1 MEVQY
6 AMITMGK
13 ILNNT
18 YKIIEQLGS
27 GGGGIV
33 FKAYHM
39 RLEKYVA
46 VKLIK
51 EEILGAVNER
61 AEADI
66 LKRLKH
72 EGLPQVYDFIIDGS
86 DVYTVMEFIDGCSL
100 FDEIVKH
107 GKIAYKQALEWSR
120 QICAASAYLH
130 TRKPPIIHSDIKPQ
144 NIMIT
149 SEGKVCLIDF
159 NISSVFGGGI
169 YTVGSSDGYSPP
181 EQYIARADKT
191 AAFKLNKSANSR
203 RETQLLI
210 DDDAT
215 EIIDDETEILSEM
228 QVDNDKTEDS
238 HITDNTIIDV
248 RSDVYSIGAV
258 MYSMVT
264 GMKPCNSRKNVT
276 PLKKIDANIPE
287 AFVYIIE
294 KAMSKE
300 KEKRF
305 SSAEEMLKALNNIN
319 KLDKRYKR
327 MALRQELAFIFCTAL
342 LAGSII
348 SVISGY
354 RLMQTES
361 TDKLNSYISVLSE
374 INISE
379 DYSEFDNV
387 FSEAASEYP
396 DSVELHYY
404 KAVMLYK
411 NQNYDEAQ
419 IYINENLLNNASELS
434 EEIQSDIYFM
444 YADILFGQEK
454 YSEAIEYYEKAVG
467 FNTENADMYRDYAIS
482 FARTGDTET
491 AENIMQTAINKG
503 LSEDGI
509 FMVTGEIQF
518 MRGEFSEAVNSLK
531 NCIDITDNDI
541 QKRNAYL
548 LCSKAYKEQ
557 YGTENEE
564 IILANISVL
573 EEALLDLPQDM
584 TMQIR
589 EYLAQAYIDFGEVSG
604 RNEYYAKAVNLLDD
618 MKALGWSNYQTEM
631 NIAVLCDRIGDTR
644 TCKRLLLEMS
654 DNSEYEPYY
663 FSIFTRLAYCEA
675 DIQGKLDVDQRD
687 YTEFNNFYNSA
698 ENTYKIYAEN
708 GNSDPEMD
716 KLKQLRDE
724 LVSLGWIN

>member
-1 MEVQY
+1 
-6 AMITMGK
+6 MIEINQ

-18 YKIIEQLGS
+18 YRIEEQLGS

-100 FDEIVKH
+100 FDEIVKR
-107 GKIAYKQALEWSR
+107 GKISYKQSLEWSK
-120 QICAASAYLH
+120 QICAAAAYLH

-181 EQYIARADKT
+181 EQYIARADK
-191 AAFKLNKSANSR
+191 AAKFKLNKSSNSH

-215 EIIDDETEILSEM
+215 EIIDDKTEIISEM
-228 QVDNDKTEDS
+228 QVDNNKTEDS
-238 HITDNTIIDV
+238 HTTDNTIIDV

-276 PLKKIDANIPE
+276 PLKKFDANIPE

-327 MALRQELAFIFCTAL
+327 MALRQEIAFIFCVAL
-342 LAGSII
+342 LVGSII
-348 SVISGY
+348 SAISGY
-354 RLMQTES
+354 RLMQTENAN
-361 TDKLNSYISVLSE
+361 KLNEYISVFNE
-374 INISE
+374 MNISE

-387 FSEAASEYP
+387 FSSAASEYP
-396 DSVELHYY
+396 NNAELHYY
-404 KAVMLYK
+404 KALMLYK

-419 IYINENLLNNASELS
+419 LYINENLLNNISELS
-434 EEIQSDIYFM
+434 NETQSDIYFI
-444 YADILFGQEK
+444 YADILFRQEN
-454 YSEAIEYYEKAVG
+454 YSEAAEYYKNAVE
-467 FNTENADMYRDYAIS
+467 FNTESADIYRDYAIS
-482 FARTGDTET
+482 LARIGDTSN
-491 AENIMQTAINKG
+491 AENIMQTAVNKG
-503 LSEDGI
+503 LTKDGI

-518 MRGEFSEAVNSLK
+518 MNGEFSEAVDSLK
-531 NCIDITDNDI
+531 SGIAISDNDTL
-541 QKRNAYL
+541 KRNAYL
-548 LCSKAYKEQ
+548 LCSRAYKEQ
-557 YGTENEE
+557 YSADNENIMLE
-564 IILANISVL
+564 NISLL
-573 EEALLDLPQDM
+573 EGALLALPQEM

-589 EYLAQAYIDFGEVSG
+589 EYLAQAYIDYGEISG
-604 RNEYYAKAVNLLDD
+604 RDDYFAKAVTLLEE
-618 MKALGWSNYQTEM
+618 MKPLGWSNYQTEM
-631 NIAVLCDRIGDTR
+631 NIAVLCDRIGR
-644 TCKRLLLEMS
+644 TDNCKRVLLEMAEEP
-654 DNSEYEPYY
+654 DYEPYY
-663 FSIFTRLAYCEA
+663 FTIYTRLAYCEA
-675 DIQGKLDVDQRD
+675 DIQGKLEAEQRD
-687 YTEFNNFYNSA
+687 YTEFNEFYNSA
-698 ENTYKIYAEN
+698 ENAYKIYTEN

-716 KLKQLRDE
+716 KLTQLRDE
-724 LVSLGWIN
+724 LASLGWIN

>member
-1 MEVQY
+1 
-6 AMITMGK
+6 MIEINQ

-107 GKIAYKQALEWSR
+107 GKISYKQSLEWSK
-120 QICAASAYLH
+120 QICAAAAYLH

-149 SEGKVCLIDF
+149 SEGKICLIDF

-181 EQYIARADKT
+181 EQYIARADK
-191 AAFKLNKSANSR
+191 AAKFKLNKSANYN
-203 RETQLLI
+203 RETQLLV

-215 EIIDDETEILSEM
+215 EIIDDETEIISEM
-228 QVDNDKTEDS
+228 QIDNDKTEDS
-238 HITDNTIIDV
+238 HTTDNTIIDV

-287 AFVYIIE
+287 AFVHIIE

-327 MALRQELAFIFCTAL
+327 MALRQEIAFIFCVAL

-361 TDKLNSYISVLSE
+361 ADKLNEYISVFNE
-374 INISE
+374 MNISE
-379 DYSEFDNV
+379 NYSEFDNI
-387 FSEAASEYP
+387 FSSAVSEYP
-396 DSVELHYY
+396 NSVELHYY
-404 KAVMLYK
+404 KALMLYK
-411 NQNYDEAQ
+411 SQNYDEAQ
-419 IYINENLLNNASELS
+419 LYINENLLNNIFELS
-434 EEIQSDIYFM
+434 NEIQSDIYFIS
-444 YADILFGQEK
+444 ADILFRQEN
-454 YSEAIEYYEKAVG
+454 YSEAAEYYKNAVE
-467 FNTENADMYRDYAIS
+467 FNTESADIYRDYAIS
-482 FARTGDTET
+482 LARIGDTSN
-491 AENIMQTAINKG
+491 AENIMQTAVNKG
-503 LSEDGI
+503 LTKDGI

-518 MRGEFSEAVNSLK
+518 MNGEFSEAVDFLK
-531 NCIDITDNDI
+531 SGIAISDNNTL
-541 QKRNAYL
+541 KRNAYL
-548 LCSKAYKEQ
+548 LCSRAYKEQ
-557 YGTENEE
+557 YSADNENIMFE
-564 IILANISVL
+564 NISML
-573 EEALLDLPQDM
+573 EGALLDLPQEM

-589 EYLAQAYIDFGEVSG
+589 EYLAQAYIDYGEISG
-604 RNEYYAKAVNLLDD
+604 RDDYFAKAVTLLEE
-618 MKALGWSNYQTEM
+618 MKPLGWSNYQTEM
-631 NIAVLCDRIGDTR
+631 KIAVLCDRIGR
-644 TCKRLLLEMS
+644 TDSCKRVLLEMAEEP
-654 DNSEYEPYY
+654 DYELYY
-663 FSIFTRLAYCEA
+663 FIIYTRLAYCEA
-675 DIQGKLDVDQRD
+675 DIQGNLDAEQRD
-687 YTEFNNFYNSA
+687 YTEFNEFYNSA
-698 ENTYKIYAEN
+698 ENAYKIYTEN

-716 KLKQLRDE
+716 KLTQLRDE
-724 LVSLGWIN
+724 LASLGWIN